1 MKGLHIFDTEA
12 DGLLD
17 IITKFHCALFKEYN
31 KDNWHLFLDFNHPE
45 FEVAKK
51 FAENKNVNLSIQ
63 DFSDLYG
70 WLQTEPAS
78 IACHNLYG
86 FDLPAMKKVLGID
99 YDMFKD
105 KECRGTIGNKQVN
118 IFDTL
123 SMSRCLYPDRPV
135 PDGCPQKV
143 KCPVTNK
150 LKTIGGHGLEAW
162 GYRVANKKV
171 QIDDWRNQP
180 LWTYVDRV
188 WEDVTINELVWTW
201 LINEATLKGEED
213 FFVSDI
219 KKASGLHQINWKN
232 ALRRN
237 MLADYLMTLQ
247 EFQGVVFNKKRAEDL
262 VVKIDE
268 MMKELADEVEPRLPP
283 KLVSKSKQPKFPT
296 KPFDEQGN
304 ISSAGWKWLTR
315 LGYKINEDALVKKE
329 PIPAKPFKKDG
340 SVSSSGKSF
349 CLKNGVVDELL
360 MADFIKNYKVEQSS
374 PLPPDQMASAMKD
387 LQDQKPIVLY
397 EPMRLGN
404 QDDLKRFLVSEG
416 WVPTLWRQKDVTRG
430 EFKKQ
435 RPQNEIDDKVREY
448 IDDISESEYLPYL
461 LRELGIS
468 QYQFKDREFVFKK
481 LQRKA
486 RGLPTSPQLKDMR
499 GVLCPNLERLEGDM
513 AKKVVKWLSLRNRRS
528 VIKPFDDDNEES
540 GWLNHPRLMIDGKL
554 PARANGITNTNRRKH
569 SVCCNVPKPK
579 DSVLLG
585 KEVRSLW
592 TVPDDCY
599 LIGVDG
605 SNLEGMIAAA
615 GAYAFDGGD
624 YLRIM
629 ESEDAH
635 ERNARAYTAAAER
648 EVTRDAGKGVTYGI
662 MYGAQKAKI
671 AVMLGI
677 TEDKAQ
683 NVIDAFWD
691 SNLGLKGR
699 REWLEQFWEAT
710 GKKFIPSFDG
720 RKIWTR
726 SKHSLLNAFQQS
738 SGACLFDL
746 VGILF
751 HHRTLQNG
759 MYEAGVRR
767 VIYYHDEYQIQ
778 VPKSFVNL
786 VECSGKE
793 EAQSLTIDGKKMAGK
808 PKQIDGKWYAVHSP
822 VGELMVKCVEQAA
835 KLMLLPVH
843 ITGEYL
849 VGLPSEGW
857 SGTH

>member
-1 MKGLHIFDTEA
+1 
-12 DGLLD
+12 
-17 IITKFHCALFKEYN
+17 
-31 KDNWHLFLDFNHPE
+31 
-45 FEVAKK
+45 
-51 FAENKNVNLSIQ
+51 
-63 DFSDLYG
+63 
-70 WLQTEPAS
+70 
-78 IACHNLYG
+78 
-86 FDLPAMKKVLGID
+86 
-99 YDMFKD
+99 
-105 KECRGTIGNKQVN
+105 
-118 IFDTL
+118 
-123 SMSRCLYPDRPV
+123 
-135 PDGCPQKV
+135 
-143 KCPVTNK
+143 
-150 LKTIGGHGLEAW
+150 
-162 GYRVANKKV
+162 
-171 QIDDWRNQP
+171 
-180 LWTYVDRV
+180 
-188 WEDVTINELVWTW
+188 
-201 LINEATLKGEED
+201 
-213 FFVSDI
+213 
-219 KKASGLHQINWKN
+219 
-232 ALRRN
+232 
-237 MLADYLMTLQ
+237 
-247 EFQGVVFNKKRAEDL
+247 
-262 VVKIDE
+262 
-268 MMKELADEVEPRLPP
+268 
-283 KLVSKSKQPKFPT
+283 
-296 KPFDEQGN
+296 
-304 ISSAGWKWLTR
+304 
-315 LGYKINEDALVKKE
+315 
-329 PIPAKPFKKDG
+329 
-340 SVSSSGKSF
+340 
-349 CLKNGVVDELL
+349 
-360 MADFIKNYKVEQSS
+360 
-374 PLPPDQMASAMKD
+374 
-387 LQDQKPIVLY
+387 
-397 EPMRLGN
+397 
-404 QDDLKRFLVSEG
+404 
-416 WVPTLWRQKDVTRG
+416 
-430 EFKKQ
+430 
-435 RPQNEIDDKVREY
+435 
-448 IDDISESEYLPYL
+448 
-461 LRELGIS
+461 
-468 QYQFKDREFVFKK
+468 
-481 LQRKA
+481 
-486 RGLPTSPQLKDMR
+486 
-499 GVLCPNLERLEGDM
+499 
-513 AKKVVKWLSLRNRRS
+513 
-528 VIKPFDDDNEES
+528 
-540 GWLNHPRLMIDGKL
+540 
-554 PARANGITNTNRRKH
+554 
-569 SVCCNVPKPK
+569 
-579 DSVLLG
+579 VLLG

-635 ERNARAYTAAAER
+635 ERNARAYTAAAGG

-746 VGILF
+746 VGIMF

-767 VIYYHDEYQIQ
+767 IIYYHDEYQIQ

-786 VECSGKE
+786 VECSSKE

>member
-1 MKGLHIFDTEA
+1 MS
-12 DGLLD
+12 
-17 IITKFHCALFKEYN
+17 KE
-31 KDNWHLFLDFNHPE
+31 
-45 FEVAKK
+45 
-51 FAENKNVNLSIQ
+51 I
-63 DFSDLYG
+63 
-70 WLQTEPAS
+70 
-78 IACHNLYG
+78 
-86 FDLPAMKKVLGID
+86 
-99 YDMFKD
+99 
-105 KECRGTIGNKQVN
+105 
-118 IFDTL
+118 
-123 SMSRCLYPDRPV
+123 
-135 PDGCPQKV
+135 
-143 KCPVTNK
+143 
-150 LKTIGGHGLEAW
+150 
-162 GYRVANKKV
+162 
-171 QIDDWRNQP
+171 
-180 LWTYVDRV
+180 
-188 WEDVTINELVWTW
+188 
-201 LINEATLKGEED
+201 
-213 FFVSDI
+213 
-219 KKASGLHQINWKN
+219 
-232 ALRRN
+232 
-237 MLADYLMTLQ
+237 
-247 EFQGVVFNKKRAEDL
+247 L

-315 LGYKINEDALVKKE
+315 LGYQVNEDALVKKE

-349 CLKNGVVDELL
+349 CLKNGVVDNLL
-360 MADFIKNYKVEQSS
+360 MADFIKNYKVEQIS
-374 PLPPDQMASAMKD
+374 PLSPDQMASAIKD

-416 WVPTLWRQKDVTRG
+416 WVPTLWRLKDVTRG

-448 IDDISESEYLPYL
+448 INDISESEYLPYL

-468 QYQFKDREFVFKK
+468 QYQFKDKEFVFKK

-486 RGLPTSPQLKDMR
+486 RGLPTSPQLKNMR

-528 VIKPFDDDNEES
+528 VIKPFDDDKEDS

-635 ERNARAYTAAAER
+635 ERNARAYTAAAGG

-746 VGILF
+746 VGIMF

-767 VIYYHDEYQIQ
+767 IIYYHDEYH
-778 VPKSFVNL
+778 FV
-786 VECSGKE
+786 KF
-793 EAQSLTIDGKKMAGK
+793 
-808 PKQIDGKWYAVHSP
+808 W
-822 VGELMVKCVEQAA
+822 
-835 KLMLLPVH
+835 
-843 ITGEYL
+843 
-849 VGLPSEGW
+849 GLFV
-857 SGTH
+857 